1 MNAPQETPGSPDAAN
16 PATSLET
23 ELDTSAPDTP
33 AGYTGQVVKLKR
45 KNASRDRPHSM
56 PGTVLKV
63 ATPSGETY
71 TGRVIASLRS
81 FQDADEGRCN
91 ITTSVLLTGPLN
103 TSSKG

>member
-1 MNAPQETPGSPDAAN
+1 MNAPQKTPGPPEAAN
-16 PATSLET
+16 PATSTET
-23 ELDTSAPDTP
+23 ELDASGPDTP

-56 PGTVLKV
+56 PGTVLTV

-91 ITTSVLLTGPLN
+91 ITTSVLLTGPVKTPN
-103 TSSKG
+103 QS